1 VNNFATKILFMLK
14 VPLERK
20 PLKTT
25 FLSKIK
31 SFSAKEFLLC
41 NQQKALIKA
50 NCIHRKAMTVQ
61 RLSIAK

>member
-1 VNNFATKILFMLK
+1 MNNFATKFLFMLK

-20 PLKTT
+20 PLETT

-31 SFSAKEFLLC
+31 SFPAKEFLLC
-41 NQQKALIKA
+41 NQQKALIKV
-50 NCIHRKAMTVQ
+50 NCIHRKAMKVK

>member
-1 VNNFATKILFMLK
+1 MLK

-20 PLKTT
+20 PLETT

-31 SFSAKEFLLC
+31 SFPAKEFLLC
-41 NQQKALIKA
+41 NQQKALIKV
-50 NCIHRKAMTVQ
+50 NCIHRKAMKVK